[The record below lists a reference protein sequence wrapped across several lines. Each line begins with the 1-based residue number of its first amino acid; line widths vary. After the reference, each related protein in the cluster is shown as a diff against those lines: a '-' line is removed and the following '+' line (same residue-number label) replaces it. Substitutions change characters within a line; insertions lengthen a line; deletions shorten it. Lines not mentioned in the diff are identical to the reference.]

1 MKSYIILIHTDPLAV
16 YFQCLLEILR
26 QHPLHFSQHW
36 MELLH
41 QLDAYLC
48 PQPQGWVEQEPMVKA
63 PEPMFKEP
71 LPELM
76 DLSPLSPIAPIVLGD
91 KYINDTDTCM
101 WDLDVSDDE
110 DKDINDR
117 PLKKQRCR

>member
-1 MKSYIILIHTDPLAV
+1 
-16 YFQCLLEILR
+16 
-26 QHPLHFSQHW
+26 